1 MGNKKNYLKE
11 TILQQVF
18 NHIVPICLTSTNY
31 EIIEA
36 NDAYWNFWGK
46 PNLKKSP
53 IKCFESRPGESCQT
67 ENCPLVRIINGA
79 DEYNYEP
86 SKEHND
92 KLYHFIVT
100 AKPLLDENQKLIGII
115 EYFQD
120 ITELRKAER
129 IKTNLIEDLEES
141 LKEANLLS
149 GFLPICAS
157 CKKIRNDK
165 GYWDRIEKYISR
177 HSRAVFTHSICP
189 DCAQKLY
196 PEYFKEKKK

>member
-1 MGNKKNYLKE
+1 MSNKKKHLTE

-18 NHIVPICLTSTNY
+18 NHIVPICLTSTNF

-46 PNLKKSP
+46 PNLRNST
-53 IKCFESRPGESCQT
+53 IKCYESRPGESCQT
-67 ENCPLVRIINGA
+67 EDCPLVQIINGA

-86 SKEHND
+86 SKDHND

-129 IKTNLIEDLEES
+129 IKTTLIEDLEES

-165 GYWDRIEKYISR
+165 GYWDQIEKYISK

-196 PEYFKEKKK
+196 PEYYKKK

>member
-1 MGNKKNYLKE
+1 MGNKKKHLTE
-11 TILQQVF
+11 IILQQIF

-46 PNLKKSP
+46 PNRGNLPLK
-53 IKCFESRPGESCQT
+53 CYESRPGETCQT

-86 SKEHND
+86 SKAHNNT
-92 KLYHFIVT
+92 LYHFIVT

-129 IKTNLIEDLEES
+129 IKTNLIEDLEDS

-165 GYWDRIEKYISR
+165 GYWDQIEKYIST

-196 PEYFKEKKK
+196 PEYYKKK

>member
-1 MGNKKNYLKE
+1 LCNNKKYLTE

-31 EIIEA
+31 EIIKA

-46 PNLKKSP
+46 PNPKNSP
-53 IKCFESRPGESCQT
+53 IKCYESRPGESCHT
-67 ENCPLVRIINGA
+67 ESCPLIQISNGA
-79 DEYNYEP
+79 EEYSYEP
-86 SKEHND
+86 SKKHND

-120 ITELRKAER
+120 ITELKKAER

-165 GYWDRIEKYISR
+165 GYWDRIEKYISK

-196 PEYFKEKKK
+196 PEYYNKK

>member
-1 MGNKKNYLKE
+1 LKDN
-11 TILQQVF
+11 ILQQVF

-36 NDAYWNFWGK
+36 NDAYWNFWRK
-46 PNLKKSP
+46 SDLRNSP
-53 IKCFESRPGESCQT
+53 IKCYESRPGKSCHT
-67 ENCPLVRIINGA
+67 EKCPLVQIINGA
-79 DEYNYEP
+79 DEYSCEP
-86 SKEHND
+86 SKEHNN
-92 KLYHFIVT
+92 KRYHFIVT
-100 AKPLLDENQKLIGII
+100 AKPLLDENKKLIGII

-129 IKTNLIEDLEES
+129 IKTNLIENLEES

-165 GYWDRIEKYISR
+165 GYWDQIEKYISK

-189 DCAQKLY
+189 KCAQKLY
-196 PEYFKEKKK
+196 PEYFKEKKDK

>member
-1 MGNKKNYLKE
+1 MCNKKKYLSE
-11 TILQQVF
+11 NILQQVF

-46 PNLKKSP
+46 PNPRKAQ
-53 IKCFESRPGESCQT
+53 IKCYESRPGESCQT
-67 ENCPLVRIINGA
+67 ENCPLVQIINGA
-79 DEYNYEP
+79 YEYNYEP
-86 SKEHND
+86 SKEHNN

-115 EYFQD
+115 ENFQD
-120 ITELRKAER
+120 ITTLRKAER

-157 CKKIRNDK
+157 CKKIRNDR
-165 GYWDRIEKYISR
+165 GYWDRIEKYISK

-189 DCAQKLY
+189 DCARKLY
-196 PEYFKEKKK
+196 PEYFKEK